1 MATLPEGSLLKTN
14 NKNPSS
20 HSSHLQ
26 DSISSRL
33 MISNESNE
41 NPVLNEV
48 LIKLYTGDDN
58 VAFRKIWATYNTIF
72 VPCCKILL
80 ISNHKPYLNS
90 YDKAMI
96 DRMKLLPFNHRFA
109 DTPENNKKV
118 KDLQADIN
126 YFFSYLVRKAKDYY
140 ANPFLV
146 KNIPKVV
153 KEATS
158 EIIQEND
165 YLGDFIKENF
175 VMEYDYLKANKSR
188 TIWSNIMKKNLKY
201 IQDNYDSS
209 LKNYGLYVKVMYS
222 FYTKKFE
229 RPLKKSE
236 FLKKLFT
243 KDFSQTYTNFN
254 SLLYKEYRIAFKCVL
269 DESEKLELEFDVD
282 EEEIQELQG
291 NTDDEGRQHFLFF
304 ASYQQQRERER
315 ERERERKEREKER
328 QGKQPKEVD
337 SDTDLD

>member
-1 MATLPEGSLLKTN
+1 M
-14 NKNPSS
+14 
-20 HSSHLQ
+20 
-26 DSISSRL
+26 
-33 MISNESNE
+33 
-41 NPVLNEV
+41 
-48 LIKLYTGDDN
+48 
-58 VAFRKIWATYNTIF
+58 
-72 VPCCKILL
+72 

-96 DRMKLLPFNHRFA
+96 DRMKLLPFNTRFE

-153 KEATS
+153 QEATS
-158 EIIQEND
+158 QIIQDND

-175 VMEYDYLKANKSR
+175 VMEYDYLKAKKSH

-282 EEEIQELQG
+282 EEEIQELEG
-291 NTDDEGRQHFLFF
+291 NTDDEGRQHFIFF